1 MTDTQT
7 TPAQRAALVLRAMAD
22 DCERND
28 TDRFAGAFVI
38 VPPEGE
44 PMEFLFLNNKRDTA
58 AFFTA
63 LGGQVKN
70 AVDDIDQE
78 RKNTRARGY

>member
-1 MTDTQT
+1 VTDSTLT
-7 TPAQRAALVLRAMAD
+7 AAQRAAAVLRAMAD

-44 PMEFLFLNNKRDTA
+44 PMEFLFMNNRRDTA

-63 LGGQVKN
+63 LGGQVKQ
-70 AVDDIDQE
+70 AVDEIDQE

>member
-1 MTDTQT
+1 M
-7 TPAQRAALVLRAMAD
+7 PLGVGMPSAVSLRAMAD

-44 PMEFLFLNNKRDTA
+44 PIEFMFLNNKLDAA

-63 LGGQVKN
+63 LGGQIKI
-70 AVDDIDQE
+70 AVDKIDDE
-78 RKNTRARGY
+78 RKAQRSRGY